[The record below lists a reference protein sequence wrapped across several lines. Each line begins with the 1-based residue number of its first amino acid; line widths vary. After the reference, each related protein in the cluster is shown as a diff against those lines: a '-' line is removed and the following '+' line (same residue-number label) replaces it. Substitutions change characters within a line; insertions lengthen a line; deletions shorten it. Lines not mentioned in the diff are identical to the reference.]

1 MERHSSFCTIVCEST
16 AEFYYGS
23 TAHKSQLI
31 LNFVTRIYLCCVLLF
46 CSWLGVVDNDD
57 ILDCWIYI
65 YQGYLASH
73 CSEPVYDMSVQLSQ
87 TPAGATALYIIMP
100 IYLRIQINVPNLPT
114 FVFSILFLSTT
125 FTALSHQSTCEMI

>member
-57 ILDCWIYI
+57 ILDSMNNEKGKFIAGLLDI

-73 CSEPVYDMSVQLSQ
+73 CSE
-87 TPAGATALYIIMP
+87 
-100 IYLRIQINVPNLPT
+100 R
-114 FVFSILFLSTT
+114 
-125 FTALSHQSTCEMI
+125 MICLLVC